1 MRNCALG
8 RDDDADLRRPRPAAP
23 RQNHGQ
29 SNGGTHVQGSVF
41 AEGPRRAGD
50 GRLARHRQDDRRRI
64 SRAGRGEGLHH
75 GAQGGPCEA
84 TAKELT
90 AAYDGECIAL
100 PIDISTV
107 EGCDKL
113 AAEIIKLE
121 PKLDILVN
129 NAGAAWGAEFD
140 EFPES
145 GWDKVMDLNV
155 KSLFFLTKALA
166 KPLRAAASHERPAKV
181 INIAS
186 DRRHLR
192 QPGETYSYAASK
204 AAVIHLTRRMA
215 TKLIK
220 DNINVTAIAPGAF
233 KSDMNRAAR
242 DHSDEVAKRIPAQR
256 IGTDEDMAGIAIY
269 LASRAGDYVV
279 GNTIAVDG
287 GVVYANAGL
296 EIAG

>member
-1 MRNCALG
+1 MFKDLFSLKGRVALVTG
-8 RDDDADLRRPRPAAP
+8 GSRGIGKMIAA
-23 RQNHGQ
+23 G
-29 SNGGTHVQGSVF
+29 F
-41 AEGPRRAGD
+41 
-50 GRLARHRQDDRRRI
+50 L
-64 SRAGRGEGLHH
+64 
-75 GAQGGPCEA
+75 AQGAAKVYITARKAPACEA

-90 AAYDGECIAL
+90 AAYGGECIAL

-107 EGCDKL
+107 AGCDKL
-113 AAEIIKLE
+113 ASEIIRLE

-166 KPLRAAASHERPAKV
+166 KPLRAAASADRPAKV

-186 DRRHLR
+186 VDGIFVN
-192 QPGETYSYAASK
+192 PGETYSYAASK

-220 DNINVTAIAPGAF
+220 ENINVTAIAPGAF
-233 KSDMNRAAR
+233 KSDMNKAAR
-242 DHSDEVAKRIPAQR
+242 DNADEVAKRIPARR
-256 IGTDEDMAGIAIY
+256 IGNEEDMAGA
-269 LASRAGDYVV
+269 AAFPGRRGR
-279 GNTIAVDG
+279 G
-287 GVVYANAGL
+287 
-296 EIAG
+296 